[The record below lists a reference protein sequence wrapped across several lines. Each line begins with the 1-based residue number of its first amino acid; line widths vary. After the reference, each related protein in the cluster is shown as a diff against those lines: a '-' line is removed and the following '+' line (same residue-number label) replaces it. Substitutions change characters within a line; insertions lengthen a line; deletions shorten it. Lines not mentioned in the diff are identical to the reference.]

1 MDLVKN
7 FEGHNHLM
15 TDMDRTTRWPEVI
28 PLHSS
33 MAQAV
38 ADAFVANWVACQI
51 IPELP
56 EMGVRS

>member
-15 TDMDRTTRWPEVI
+15 TDMDRTTMQ
-28 PLHSS
+28 

-51 IPELP
+51 LPELP